1 MSIEKNNKSSLN
13 ISENIVAI
21 IPYLG
26 IILAYFEVTR
36 WFCWVIPLIIFFV
49 EKKSVLVKK
58 HSVIAFLIYI
68 IQLILFGIIYL
79 LFSSNEVCAWGSC
92 QEIPRYLTTNGN
104 NMIITISILI
114 SIFNIFSIYKA
125 YKGETLDIP
134 GLNEVLNQLTGNLN
148 TLKGSAVEEKS
159 LEK

>member
-1 MSIEKNNKSSLN
+1 
-13 ISENIVAI
+13 
-21 IPYLG
+21 
-26 IILAYFEVTR
+26 
-36 WFCWVIPLIIFFV
+36 
-49 EKKSVLVKK
+49 
-58 HSVIAFLIYI
+58 
-68 IQLILFGIIYL
+68 
-79 LFSSNEVCAWGSC
+79 
-92 QEIPRYLTTNGN
+92 
-104 NMIITISILI
+104 MIITISILI

>member
-1 MSIEKNNKSSLN
+1 MNIEKNNKSSLN